1 MPQIFKPTFAIK
13 WSVQILFWSSYKYK
27 GPFALYLLL
36 YFISQLPHYAGT
48 FQFLIL
54 TQMIKRLF
62 LETETLKSPGQLDQ
76 AGEEG
81 GSASIFS
88 LFRISGHSLD
98 SSQGSVLNAAMQKL
112 VNFDLCLF

>member
-1 MPQIFKPTFAIK
+1 
-13 WSVQILFWSSYKYK
+13 
-27 GPFALYLLL
+27 
-36 YFISQLPHYAGT
+36 
-48 FQFLIL
+48 
-54 TQMIKRLF
+54 MIKRLF

-88 LFRISGHSLD
+88 LFCTSGHSLD

-112 VNFDLCLF
+112 VNFDLCLFWCIVVPVSILWTGIMSSFSYRMLKVFVFLLMGHFDTLQPM